1 MSAWTPKRFWKTA
14 TAEAVE
20 GGFTVRLDGRP
31 VKTPAK
37 APLVLPTLAMAQA
50 IAAEWDAQQ
59 GVIRP
64 ESMPVSRAAHS
75 AIDKIAPQRAEVQ
88 ALISAYGGTD
98 LLCYRATDPEALV
111 ALESS
116 GWDPLLAWAE
126 TALHA
131 PLCVTRGI
139 SPVAQP
145 AASLARLEAQVA
157 ALSDFELAGFHD
169 LVAISG
175 SLVLALAVFHGRIDA
190 ETAWRLSRID
200 EEWEIGLWGED
211 DEATKTAARR
221 HAAFLAADR
230 FCGLCR

>member
-75 AIDKIAPQRAEVQ
+75 AIDKIAPQRPEVQ

-211 DEATKTAARR
+211 VEATKTAARR